1 MVVEKLHGI
10 CKGFSKSLEDGGSW
24 IQFDLEDSQLL
35 EQFGKYHEKHIPFK
49 DIETEKTLFL
59 ACLVNVECIAKGQLI
74 SGRNFDIF
82 KSSKKRTKF
91 LKDFCPSL

>member
-35 EQFGKYHEKHIPFK
+35 EQFEKHHEKHIPFIFK
-49 DIETEKTLFL
+49 DIEREKTLFL
-59 ACLVNVECIAKGQLI
+59 ACLVNVECIAKGQII
-74 SGRNFDIF
+74 SEESFLGFT
-82 KSSKKRTKF
+82 SLKKPTI
-91 LKDFCPSL
+91 L

>member
-59 ACLVNVECIAKGQLI
+59 ACLVNVECIAKGQII
-74 SGRNFDIF
+74 SEGSFF
-82 KSSKKRTKF
+82 GFTSLKKQTI
-91 LKDFCPSL
+91 L